1 MTGVLI
7 SAVQEA
13 SCNVND
19 IHDDMEWK
27 SSLIAEGVFQ
37 KHAGDKPCYFVP
49 DPPFWWV
56 GVSPVPPAPAQ
67 G

>member
-19 IHDDMEWK
+19 IHDDMDH
-27 SSLIAEGVFQ
+27 GV
-37 KHAGDKPCYFVP
+37 KVVINRRGRLSKACR
-49 DPPFWWV
+49 
-56 GVSPVPPAPAQ
+56 
-67 G
+67 

>member
-19 IHDDMEWK
+19 IHDDH
-27 SSLIAEGVFQ
+27 GV
-37 KHAGDKPCYFVP
+37 KVAIKIGERKR
-49 DPPFWWV
+49 V
-56 GVSPVPPAPAQ
+56 GLSKTCL
-67 G
+67 

>member
-19 IHDDMEWK
+19 IHDDH
-27 SSLIAEGVFQ
+27 GV
-37 KHAGDKPCYFVP
+37 KVAIKI
-49 DPPFWWV
+49 
-56 GVSPVPPAPAQ
+56 
-67 G
+67 